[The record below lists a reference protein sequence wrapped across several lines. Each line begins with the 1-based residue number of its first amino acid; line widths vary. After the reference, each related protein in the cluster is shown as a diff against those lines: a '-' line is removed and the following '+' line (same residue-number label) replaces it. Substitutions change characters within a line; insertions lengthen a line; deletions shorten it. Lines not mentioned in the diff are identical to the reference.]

1 MKLTISNQNKTFT
14 PVLVAGLLITV
25 FLILFTVL
33 HKVLP
38 DNPSNDQRV
47 EEMRKALGVPTH

>member
-33 HKVLP
+33 HEVLP

-47 EEMRKALGVPTH
+47 EEVRKALGVPTH